1 MMQHNTLQFC
11 VWKLTRKDHMRIV
24 RTDTGLQ
31 LIVNVEVAEN
41 KVEGMIGF
49 SVKRRKWDLIP
60 SGEP

>member
-1 MMQHNTLQFC
+1 MQHNTLQFTA
-11 VWKLTRKDHMRIV
+11 WKLIRKDHMRIV

-31 LIVNVEVAEN
+31 LVYVEVAEN

-49 SVKRRKWDLIP
+49 SVRRRKWDLIP